1 MNFIKRIKE
10 EFMQKHKNS
19 IFLWVV
25 VFVLAAGVL
34 CMAQERRQRPPWDER
49 SPKVNKTVPDLKIY
63 DENLNHIPF
72 SNLYKDTLLIVQWG
86 GCT

>member
-1 MNFIKRIKE
+1 MRKLKTP
-10 EFMQKHKNS
+10 

-25 VFVLAAGVL
+25 VFVLMASVL
-34 CMAQERRQRPPWDER
+34 CTAIQRRQRPSWKDR
-49 SPKVNKTVPDLKIY
+49 SPKVKETVPDLKIY
-63 DENLNHIPF
+63 DESLNHISF

>member
-1 MNFIKRIKE
+1 MNPIKE
-10 EFMQKHKNS
+10 VLMRKLKTP

-25 VFVLAAGVL
+25 VFVLVASVL
-34 CMAQERRQRPPWDER
+34 CTATQRRQRPSWEDR
-49 SPKVNKTVPDLKIY
+49 APKLNATVPDLKIY
-63 DENLNHIPF
+63 DERLKHIPF